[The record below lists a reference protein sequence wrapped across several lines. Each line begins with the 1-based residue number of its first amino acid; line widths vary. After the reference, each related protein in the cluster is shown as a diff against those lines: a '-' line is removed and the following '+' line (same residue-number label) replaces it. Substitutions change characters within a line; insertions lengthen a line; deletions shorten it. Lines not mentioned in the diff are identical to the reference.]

1 MSVARLLLATLA
13 LATGKRIYTREQDAE
28 RMSSDTLRSLVKGLQ
43 GLPEEGLQAMLEEV
57 PIDRDGL
64 MRSSEVLRF
73 LQERGSKDQAR
84 WKERLAAMEKS
95 FVASLE
101 AQAKELF
108 QKLRQ
113 DEGVQESLPTTTTT
127 TTSLQ
132 PLAVAVKEAA
142 SKDVGV
148 LAAHRAAI
156 HNRAA
161 TLRFLHEV
169 GVSINATDNFGQAPA
184 HVAAKRGNVEALK
197 ALREVGA
204 DMEAAD
210 NAGDTPLHAAA
221 VYCEVEAVRFLIQ
234 AGVNKTAVNKNGK
247 TPADIS
253 ACAYEQEVELLLQ
266 DEEAAQKPQ
275 PTATANTTSP
285 SPTATR
291 VQLPAISVREAA
303 EKGNVSALAAPQGRG
318 QFIGRIARSFRRGWM
333 DAGALCSSKQPFGGA
348 AVPPRGGSK
357 HGGGRPSGKHTA
369 AHCSQVWPGR
379 CSALPVPGR
388 DERERREL

>member
-275 PTATANTTSP
+275 PTATD
-285 SPTATR
+285 R
-291 VQLPAISVREAA
+291 KSV
-303 EKGNVSALAAPQGRG
+303 V
-318 QFIGRIARSFRRGWM
+318 
-333 DAGALCSSKQPFGGA
+333 
-348 AVPPRGGSK
+348 
-357 HGGGRPSGKHTA
+357 
-369 AHCSQVWPGR
+369 
-379 CSALPVPGR
+379 
-388 DERERREL
+388 